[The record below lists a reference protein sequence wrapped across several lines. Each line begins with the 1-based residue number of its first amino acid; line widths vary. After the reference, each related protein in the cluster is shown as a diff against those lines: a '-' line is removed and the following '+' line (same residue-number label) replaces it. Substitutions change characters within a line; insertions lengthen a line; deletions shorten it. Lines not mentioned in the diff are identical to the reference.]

1 MKVFILYILG
11 DYAQAIFMSKYKD
24 ACEAEKKKLIKKGV
38 SRSMW
43 IEEYDFSRHN
53 SFELESD

>member
-1 MKVFILYILG
+1 MKVFILYVLG

-24 ACEAEKKKLIKKGV
+24 ACEAERQKLIKNGV
-38 SRSMW
+38 VRSMW
-43 IEEYDFSRHN
+43 IEEYDFSRYN

>member
-1 MKVFILYILG
+1 MKVFVLYILG

-24 ACEAEKKKLIKKGV
+24 ACEVEKQKLIENGV
-38 SRSMW
+38 FYSMW

-53 SFELESD
+53 SFELECD

>member
-1 MKVFILYILG
+1 MKIFILYILG
-11 DYAQAIFMSKYKD
+11 DYSQAIYMSKYKD
-24 ACEAEKKKLIKKGV
+24 ACEAEKQKLIKNGI

-53 SFELESD
+53 SFELETD

>member
-1 MKVFILYILG
+1 MKVFVLYILG

-24 ACEAEKKKLIKKGV
+24 ACEAEKQKIIKRGIT
-38 SRSMW
+38 RSMW

-53 SFELESD
+53 SFELDSD